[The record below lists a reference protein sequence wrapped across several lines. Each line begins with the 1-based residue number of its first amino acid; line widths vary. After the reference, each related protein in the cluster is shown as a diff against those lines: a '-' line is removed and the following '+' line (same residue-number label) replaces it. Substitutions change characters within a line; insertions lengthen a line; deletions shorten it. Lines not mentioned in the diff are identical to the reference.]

1 MKKIAFLIILI
12 LVLATSIVKNSTKE
26 IEDKIFVLK
35 ENIRP
40 LKTELGE
47 ALLEYNFLSS
57 PEKLTQYQNQ
67 YFEKDLI
74 KINITQIKELREN
87 NDQIVTNSLIK
98 DKNGL
103 INLSS
108 NISFSISFMLFIS
121 FTCMTLIPVSANRFS
136 ISLSTSPYCKLI
148 NLTFLEYKLVAR

>member
-40 LKTELGE
+40 LETELGE
-47 ALLEYNFLSS
+47 ALLEYNFLTS

-67 YFEKDLI
+67 
-74 KINITQIKELREN
+74 
-87 NDQIVTNSLIK
+87 
-98 DKNGL
+98 
-103 INLSS
+103 
-108 NISFSISFMLFIS
+108 
-121 FTCMTLIPVSANRFS
+121 
-136 ISLSTSPYCKLI
+136 
-148 NLTFLEYKLVAR
+148 